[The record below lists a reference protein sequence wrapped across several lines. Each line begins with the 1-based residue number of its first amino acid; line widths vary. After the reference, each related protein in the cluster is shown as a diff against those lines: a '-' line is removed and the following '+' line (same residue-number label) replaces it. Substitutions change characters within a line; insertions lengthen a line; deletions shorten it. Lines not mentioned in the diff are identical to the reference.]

1 MAFLNAVSKPI
12 IRSVI
17 WSLPALARLLLAGL
31 LSACL
36 LLPGITNGQVKRSD
50 VYAVMAVYTYNFA
63 KFTQWPPA
71 STPTPG
77 SPLNLCLLGEDP
89 FGLSLSQLEG
99 KTVKNHTLHIRR
111 YPRVA
116 VLEDCQIVFVSRSED
131 WRLDTIL
138 RELAQSPILT
148 VSDIPDFARRGGMI
162 AMQVIEQR
170 VRFSINTAAA
180 AQAGLQLSSKLLE
193 LAQIVD

>member
-1 MAFLNAVSKPI
+1 MAFLNTAYQRI

-17 WSLPALARLLLAGL
+17 WSLPAQICLLLACLLLAGI
-31 LSACL
+31 A
-36 LLPGITNGQVKRSD
+36 GGQEKRSD

-63 KFTQWPPA
+63 KFTHWPPA
-71 STPTPG
+71 SIPVSG
-77 SPLNLCLLGEDP
+77 SSLNLCLLGEDP
-89 FGLSLSQLEG
+89 FGMSLSQLEG

-116 VLEDCQIVFVSRSED
+116 VLADCHIVFVSRSED

-138 RELAQSPILT
+138 RELAQAPILT

-162 AMQVIEQR
+162 ALQIVEQR
-170 VRFSINTAAA
+170 VRFSINTAAT